1 MLAQWLSRYSE
12 WSALF
17 LRLAVGAIFIAHGR
31 QKLFGGLAGFGQYL
45 ESLGVPLP
53 GLFALLVALV
63 EFLGGICLL
72 LGLFTRWAAL
82 LIAIVMLVAILRVH
96 LPHGLT
102 GADGFEFPLALL
114 AAALSLA
121 LTGPQKL
128 SLERSVLN
136 RELS

>member
-1 MLAQWLSRYSE
+1 MLAQGLSRYSE

-17 LRLAVGAIFIAHGR
+17 LRLAVGVIFIAHGR
-31 QKLFGGLAGFGQYL
+31 QKLFGGLSGFGQYL

-53 GLFALLVALV
+53 GIFAVLVALV

-82 LIAIVMLVAILRVH
+82 LLAINMLVAILRVH

-102 GADGFEFPLALL
+102 GPGGFEFPLVLL

-128 SLERSVLN
+128 SLERSLLR
-136 RELS
+136 REF

>member
-17 LRLAVGAIFIAHGR
+17 LRIAVGVIFIAHGQ
-31 QKLFGGLAGFGQYL
+31 QKLFGGLVGFGQYL

-53 GLFALLVALV
+53 NIFAIIVALV
-63 EFLGGICLL
+63 EFLGGIALL

-82 LIAIVMLVAILRVH
+82 LLAINMLVAILRVH

-102 GADGFEFPLALL
+102 GANGFEFPLALL
-114 AAALSLA
+114 AAVLSLA
-121 LTGPQKL
+121 LTGPQRF
-128 SLERSVLN
+128 SIERSVLK
-136 RELS
+136 REF

>member
-1 MLAQWLSRYSE
+1 MLARYLSPHRD

-17 LRLAVGAIFIAHGR
+17 LRIAVGVIFIAHGR

-53 GLFALLVALV
+53 GLSAVLIALI

-82 LIAIVMLVAILRVH
+82 LIALNMLGAILLVH

-102 GADGFEFPLALL
+102 GPGGFEFPLALL

-121 LTGPQKL
+121 FTGGQKF
-128 SLERSVLN
+128 SLEHSLFK
-136 RELS
+136 REL

>member
-17 LRLAVGAIFIAHGR
+17 LRIAVGVIFIAHGR
-31 QKLFGGLAGFGQYL
+31 QKLFGGLTGFGQYL

-53 GLFALLVALV
+53 HVFAIIVALV
-63 EFLGGICLL
+63 EFLGGIALL

-82 LIAIVMLVAILRVH
+82 LLAINMLVAILRVH
-96 LPHGLT
+96 LPYGLT
-102 GADGFEFPLALL
+102 GTGGFEFPLALL

-121 LTGPQKL
+121 VTGPQRL
-128 SLERSVLN
+128 SIERSVLK
-136 RELS
+136 REF